1 MSESFS
7 SSLDESTTRTTLSAA
22 LLGVAF
28 CKAFN
33 SARCLL
39 TATYE
44 RNRSE
49 EGEKYVLSRCP
60 LLFPRFR
67 VVVMTVHPTGRLV
80 AGLALEFIL
89 TMVLEFSLA
98 IGRGAEN
105 FLVVFTREQLLSS
118 FYVFTRPP
126 QNTMKRSSSSN
137 GSPPKKRS
145 ASDSPAWCGGG
156 YPSLN
161 AELQSVGFDLEPFS
175 QQHPI
180 LDFPDTKSLWLG
192 CQNVLQ
198 HFQTSLNEWIAACN
212 ARSDWTLFD
221 KPPPPPVL
229 TDAANQKW
237 TVLVCHSPDQPE
249 DQQQGWNV
257 NKHIAIT
264 CSSCQ
269 TTVALVGNPTQSM
282 YNHCF
287 YCIAAQT
294 ANVVDLS

>member
-1 MSESFS
+1 M
-7 SSLDESTTRTTLSAA
+7 
-22 LLGVAF
+22 V
-28 CKAFN
+28 
-33 SARCLL
+33 
-39 TATYE
+39 
-44 RNRSE
+44 
-49 EGEKYVLSRCP
+49 VL
-60 LLFPRFR
+60 
-67 VVVMTVHPTGRLV
+67 
-80 AGLALEFIL
+80 
-89 TMVLEFSLA
+89 
-98 IGRGAEN
+98 
-105 FLVVFTREQLLSS
+105 
-118 FYVFTRPP
+118 TRPP
-126 QNTMKRSSSSN
+126 QNTMKRSSSSSN

-145 ASDSPAWCGGG
+145 ASDSPAKWCDGG

-161 AELQSVGFDLEPFS
+161 AELQSVGIDLEPFG

-229 TDAANQKW
+229 TDAANQNW
-237 TVLVCHSPDQPE
+237 TVLVCHSPDQPD